1 MDSIKIRF
9 GDEIGIQESG
19 NTRRFAE
26 MYHSV
31 NPMFCVNRSLWKPQ
45 VDVCESD
52 GEVMVRVALAGVA
65 QGEMEVE
72 ISPRAMKI
80 KGTRQGG
87 DGGAGRTYLQAELR
101 YGPFE
106 RSLSLPCA
114 VSTDKVQA
122 TFINGLLTVRLVKS
136 LPTEA

>member
-9 GDEIGIQESG
+9 GDEIGIQDGG

-31 NPMFCVNRSLWKPQ
+31 NPMFCVGQSLWKPQ

-52 GEVMVRVALAGVA
+52 GEVMVRVALAGVD
-65 QGEMEVE
+65 QGEMEVD

-80 KGTRQGG
+80 KGKRQSGEGG
-87 DGGAGRTYLQAELR
+87 SSRTYLQAELR

-106 RSLSLPCA
+106 RVLSFPCI

-122 TFINGLLTVRLVKS
+122 TFINGLLTVRLVKFF
-136 LPTEA
+136 PAEV